1 MSVDRG
7 LQVIA
12 DLIVSAALLL
22 CASFGPGG
30 ATARATGLAFVV
42 NSGSASISVIDMSTR
57 KELRRIPALRE
68 PHHVILSPDGKSLLV
83 GDTTG
88 NQMLFLDPETGEVQR
103 RVAVSDPYQ
112 LGFSPDGKYL
122 VVNGLARNQVD
133 IYDPETMTLVK
144 RFPAASMP
152 SHMAFS
158 PDGDKVFV
166 SLQGSDKLAAFD
178 LKTMTP
184 LWTEPVGP
192 TPAGVL
198 WLNGKV
204 LVADMGDDYVAVV
217 DPANGH
223 VTDKIVTGK
232 GAHNLFLSPDEKILW
247 VNNRAGGTTTAL
259 DAETLKVLK
268 SFNIPGGPDDI
279 AFAPDGDL
287 WITRRFAEKVAV
299 LHPETGDF
307 ETIDVGRSPHGLW
320 LNPDGAKPLMKR
332 GPDWV
337 IRST

>member
-1 MSVDRG
+1 MHQSSMALRSLRIGIVTVLLAGVAWG
-7 LQVIA
+7 LSG
-12 DLIVSAALLL
+12 SAA
-22 CASFGPGG
+22 
-30 ATARATGLAFVV
+30 RAGGLAYVV
-42 NSGSASISVIDMSTR
+42 NSSSASISVIDMSTR
-57 KELRRIPALRE
+57 TELRRIPALRE
-68 PHHVILSPDGKSLLV
+68 PHHVIISPDDKSLLV
-83 GDTTG
+83 GDTAG
-88 NQMLFLDPETGEVQR
+88 NQMLFLDPASGEVQR
-103 RVAVSDPYQ
+103 RVAVADPYQ
-112 LGFSPDGKYL
+112 LGFSPDAKYL

-133 IYDPETMTLVK
+133 IYDPQTLALVK
-144 RFPAASMP
+144 RFPAPSMP

-158 PDGDKVFV
+158 PEGNRVFV

-184 LWTEPVGP
+184 LWAEPVGP

-223 VTDKIVTGK
+223 VTNKIVTGK

-259 DAETLKVLK
+259 DAASLRVLK
-268 SFNIPGGPDDI
+268 TFNIPGGPDDI

-287 WITRRFAEKVAV
+287 WITRRFAEKVAI

-307 ETIDVGRSPHGLW
+307 ETIDVGRSPHGIW
-320 LNPDGAKPLMKR
+320 LNPSAPS
-332 GPDWV
+332 P
-337 IRST
+337 